1 LQKEE
6 IPMLVLLLLHLL
18 YQKRFTISA
27 YLYEFLTDGL
37 KLVIFVACI
46 LVAPTL
52 LEAYLDYIDP
62 L

>member
-1 LQKEE
+1 
-6 IPMLVLLLLHLL
+6 MLVLLLLHLL